1 MRSSTNA
8 REGGT
13 LPPATRSNTSPI
25 IMQWGYVKT
34 VRSISCKKKITT
46 NGQHYSA
53 LNKNCKLPR
62 SIMKQNLSNL
72 NIKIIFVCRV
82 LSYKKE
88 MSLTMIFSYF
98 SGNVD

>member
-25 IMQWGYVKT
+25 IMQWGCVKLSDKS
-34 VRSISCKKKITT
+34 VVKKKITT

-53 LNKNCKLPR
+53 LNKNCNTNSKP
-62 SIMKQNLSNL
+62 IIATDKIQEKASNE
-72 NIKIIFVCRV
+72 K
-82 LSYKKE
+82 
-88 MSLTMIFSYF
+88 
-98 SGNVD
+98 